1 MEVGS
6 YTDIGKQ
13 RSLNEDDYYV
23 SDYVSRLKAIY
34 AMVADGMG
42 GHAAGEVASSMAIHV
57 ACDYIEANFEEDKG
71 AKAIEELLKGA
82 VLSANNAV
90 FSSAVT
96 KDGLSGMG
104 TTLTMCFILGKHLT
118 AAHIGDSRMYLFS
131 QGKLSQLTK
140 DHSLVSELVEK
151 GSITKYEA
159 LKHPQKNVI
168 TRAVGSSAEVTADI
182 INCELKEGDII
193 LLCTDGLTNE
203 VTESEIIEILKEKNV
218 LMGHAQSLVFRALD
232 NGGRDNITAVL
243 LKI

>member
-6 YTDIGKQ
+6 YTDIGKV
-13 RSLNEDDYYV
+13 RNLNEDDYYV
-23 SDYVSRLKAIY
+23 SDYVSRLGAIY
-34 AMVADGMG
+34 ALVADGMG

-57 ACDYIEANFEEDKG
+57 ACDYIEANFEEEKG
-71 AKAIEELLKGA
+71 AGGMEELLKGA

-104 TTLTMCFILGKHLT
+104 TTLTMCFLLGKKLT
-118 AAHIGDSRMYLFS
+118 AAHIGDSRMYLYRD
-131 QGKLSQLTK
+131 GRLSQLTK

-168 TRAVGSSAEVTADI
+168 TRAVGSSAEVTPDI
-182 INCELKEGDII
+182 IKCDVKEGDLI

-203 VTESEIIEILKEKNV
+203 VTESEIITILKEKNV
-218 LMGHAQSLVFRALD
+218 PMGYAQSLVFRALD